1 MSPSVLFGELQAK
14 QKLISKQMDL
24 TVVSIKRVYGEQR
37 WEDVMQFILKIY
49 RENTDEM
56 QKKRRNVRDWSL
68 LLWR

>member
-56 QKKRRNVRDWSL
+56 QKNGEM
-68 LLWR
+68 